1 MKGQI
6 NLGTTAG
13 DMIFQIAKR
22 SDINS
27 IVEIGTWNGL
37 GSTMCVIEA
46 IKESKNKNFTS
57 LELYPEMYELAKQNL
72 GSNLQFVNLLN
83 GRIIEYDEVFWF
95 DHSIINF
102 DDDGHARLY
111 YNTDLEHLKSAN
123 NVLDKFPEKIDFLI
137 LDGGE
142 YTTFPE
148 WQKLKSRTKIV
159 ALDDSNILKT
169 SKIREQL
176 INDDEYIKIF
186 DDLTYRNGFTVF
198 EKK

>member
-1 MKGQI
+1 M
-6 NLGTTAG
+6 
-13 DMIFQIAKR
+13 
-22 SDINS
+22 
-27 IVEIGTWNGL
+27 V
-37 GSTMCVIEA
+37 
-46 IKESKNKNFTS
+46 
-57 LELYPEMYELAKQNL
+57 LELL
-72 GSNLQFVNLLN
+72 G
-83 GRIIEYDEVFWF
+83 IY
-95 DHSIINF
+95 
-102 DDDGHARLY
+102 
-111 YNTDLEHLKSAN
+111 
-123 NVLDKFPEKIDFLI
+123 LDKFPEKIDFLI